1 MTAAHGKWCWKYG
14 EEITKNDIKT
24 KEEDAKSV
32 RSRSLMIWLP
42 LLRGT
47 DSSRSTGRGTPLVP
61 PVIPASAATT
71 ITPARR
77 GTISDSLYRT
87 QRYKHGSRDHDVSR
101 RRIVTLSGTF

>member
-1 MTAAHGKWCWKYG
+1 
-14 EEITKNDIKT
+14 
-24 KEEDAKSV
+24 
-32 RSRSLMIWLP
+32 MIWLP

-71 ITPARR
+71 ITPAGR